1 MAKYLNESGLSKV
14 FQLIKTNYAT
24 KSEIPTNLNELTNGP
39 GYITGVDWDDITGK
53 PESFASESHTHTTAD
68 INKLTGYAIASTAG
82 AIAATDTLNQ
92 ALGKLQKTK
101 LDATA
106 TAADSSKLGG
116 TAASS
121 YATKSYVDTSVANL
135 VNSAPETLDTL
146 SELSAALGDNPNFAT
161 DVATQIGGKVGK
173 TDPYLKN
180 ASVSE
185 NTLTITKGDDT
196 TVTFNNTVYEHPNS
210 GITANSYGPTA
221 NVTGTNNTTIKVP
234 QITVD
239 AQGHVTDITERTYTS
254 KDTTYTAGTAAMLTA
269 ASPSSTQCTWTPKIL
284 TDYIQAI
291 DTGVM
296 SVATGSA
303 NGTISVDGSDVA
315 VKGLG
320 SAAYTASTAY
330 APASHNHPSS
340 DINLMTGYSKP
351 NATSAIAAT
360 DTLNAAIGKLE
371 KALDGKAASSHNQ
384 ASNTIN
390 AMTGYS
396 KPSSTSA
403 IGTSDTLNAAIG
415 KLEKALDSKL
425 NSADELTETEI
436 VTIWNNAS

>member
-24 KSEIPTNLNELTNGP
+24 KSEIPTNLSELTNGP

-284 TDYIQAI
+284 TDYINAI
-291 DTGVM
+291 DT
-296 SVATGSA
+296 
-303 NGTISVDGSDVA
+303 
-315 VKGLG
+315 
-320 SAAYTASTAY
+320 Y
-330 APASHNHPSS
+330 APASHNHPSNE
-340 DINLMTGYSKP
+340 INLMTGYSKP
-351 NATSAIAAT
+351 SATSAIAAT

-371 KALDGKAASSHNQ
+371 KALDNKAASSHNQ

-403 IGTSDTLNAAIG
+403 IDTSDTLNAAIG